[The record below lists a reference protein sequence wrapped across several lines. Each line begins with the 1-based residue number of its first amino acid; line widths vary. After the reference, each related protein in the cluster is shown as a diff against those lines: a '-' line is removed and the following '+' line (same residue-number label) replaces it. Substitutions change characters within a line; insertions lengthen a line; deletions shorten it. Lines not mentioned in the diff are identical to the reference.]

1 MDKLRDWLKSTREV
15 LTSIRFRLALWF
27 VVILALVVLAFSVF
41 IYTQQ
46 ANTLRSATL
55 GRLENKIHQVQSL
68 QEFSH
73 RDELE
78 ERVTIPDLSQNA
90 GPLLQGDEILA
101 ITDVQGTVV
110 QKFGP
115 ISAGDVNQIA
125 ATSMSQGSHHMPF
138 SYTLLQGNP
147 AGAKGAENEYLF
159 LVAPLSIGP
168 NVVGFIILGNP
179 VDPDGQ
185 LSRLLY
191 TLFFGGL
198 GTILLALLGGY
209 WLADRAMHP
218 VKTIT
223 QAAQEIGETDLSRR
237 LNLKTHDELGQLAA
251 TFDEMLDR
259 LQAAFER
266 QRQFTADASH
276 ELRTPLTIVGIE
288 ADRAL
293 SAPRKAGD
301 YRQAL
306 EMIHAENAY
315 MSRLVNNLLT
325 LSRMDAGQTVLKMEP
340 LDISDLALEVV
351 ERMAP
356 IAAQKGVQLTT
367 GDLPEANVMAD
378 RQYLSQ
384 MILNLVEN
392 GIKYSRLQGGQVRVE
407 TGISER
413 GENGAQVE
421 AYAWLCVTDNGA
433 GIPDEHLPHV
443 FDRFYQVDKARSRQD
458 EEDDVARSESSGAG
472 LGLSIVQWIVKAHAG
487 EIRVRSQVGQG
498 TTFEVRLPFN

>member
-1 MDKLRDWLKSTREV
+1 L

-27 VVILALVVLAFSVF
+27 VAILALVVLAFSVF

-46 ANTLRSATL
+46 ANALRSSTL
-55 GRLENKIHQVQSL
+55 GKLENKIHQIQSL

-78 ERVTIPDLSQNA
+78 ERVTIPDVSQNA
-90 GPLLQGDEILA
+90 GPLLQGGEILA
-101 ITDVQGTVV
+101 ITDVGGRVV

-115 ISAGDVNQIA
+115 ISNSDVNQIA

-138 SYTLLQGNP
+138 FYTLLQGNP
-147 AGAKGAENEYLF
+147 AGASGSENEYLF
-159 LVAPLSIGP
+159 LVAPLSIGS

-185 LSRLLY
+185 LRRLIY
-191 TLFFGGL
+191 TLLFGGF

-223 QAAQEIGETDLSRR
+223 QAAQEIGETDLNRR
-237 LNLKTHDELGQLAA
+237 LKLATHDELGQLAS

-288 ADRAL
+288 SERAL
-293 SAPRKAGD
+293 STLRKASE
-301 YRQAL
+301 YREAL
-306 EMIHAENAY
+306 GTIRAENEY

-325 LSRMDAGQTVLKMEP
+325 LSRMDAGQTVLNMEP

-356 IAAQKGVQLTT
+356 IAKQRGVKLSI
-367 GDLPEANVMAD
+367 GELPEVKVMGD
-378 RQYLSQ
+378 RQYLNQ

-392 GIKYSRLQGGQVRVE
+392 GIKYSRPEGGEVQVESGISDQGNTGGQY
-407 TGISER
+407 
-413 GENGAQVE
+413 GE
-421 AYAWLCVTDNGA
+421 YTWLCVTDNGT
-433 GIPDEHLPHV
+433 GIPTESLPHV
-443 FDRFYQVDKARSRQD
+443 FDRFYQVDKARSRLVDD
-458 EEDDVARSESSGAG
+458 EYIAHSESSGAG
-472 LGLSIVQWIVKAHAG
+472 LGLSIVQWIVKAHSG
-487 EIRVRSQVGQG
+487 EIHAHSREGQG
-498 TTFEVRLPFN
+498 TVFEVRLPPAST